1 MDSRR
6 ITRFKFAPGGPIKV
20 RCANQCGE
28 EYELDV
34 SVNILKLEDTGE
46 RDPMGRAKLEIHL
59 AVSYASYPKEE
70 PPPQPPAGPQRQVPF
85 TPDYP
90 GPARVV
96 FRDQEGREC
105 EVDVTPVVVRVD
117 DMGTRD
123 AMRRSQFAVHIAS
136 HYAYAGVKAADAAGP
151 APRVHVSGG

>member
-1 MDSRR
+1 MEPKR

-20 RCANQCGE
+20 HCANQSGE

-34 SVNILKLEDTGE
+34 SINILQLIDTGE
-46 RDPMGRAKLEIHL
+46 QDHRGYAKLEIHL
-59 AVSYASYPKEE
+59 AVSYASYPKED
-70 PPPQPPAGPQRQVPF
+70 PALDVPAGPLRQVSF

-90 GPARVV
+90 GPAKVV

-117 DMGTRD
+117 DLGRRD
-123 AMRRSQFAVHIAS
+123 AMRRSQFGLHIAS
-136 HYAYAGVKAADAAGP
+136 HYAYAGVKATEAPGP

>member
-1 MDSRR
+1 MEQKR

-20 RCANQCGE
+20 CCANQSGE

-34 SVNILKLEDTGE
+34 SVNILKLTDTGE
-46 RDPMGRAKLEIHL
+46 RDQMDRAKLEVHL

-70 PPPQPPAGPQRQVPF
+70 PPLDASTGPLRQVPF

-90 GPARVV
+90 GPAKVV

-105 EVDVTPVVVRVD
+105 EVDVTPIVVRVD

-123 AMRRSQFAVHIAS
+123 AMRRSQFGVHIAS
-136 HYAYAGVKAADAAGP
+136 HYAYASVKTPEMPGP
-151 APRVHVSGG
+151 MPRVHVSGG

>member
-1 MDSRR
+1 MEPKR

-20 RCANQCGE
+20 RCANQSGE

-34 SVNILKLEDTGE
+34 SVNILKLTDTGE
-46 RDPMGRAKLEIHL
+46 QDHQGRAKLEIHL
-59 AVSYASYPKEE
+59 AVSYASYPQEE
-70 PPPQPPAGPQRQVPF
+70 PPLDTPVGPQRQVPF

-90 GPARVV
+90 GPAKVV

-105 EVDVTPVVVRVD
+105 EVDVTPIVVRVD

-123 AMRRSQFAVHIAS
+123 AMRRSQFGVHIAS
-136 HYAYAGVKAADAAGP
+136 HYAYANVKAADAPGS